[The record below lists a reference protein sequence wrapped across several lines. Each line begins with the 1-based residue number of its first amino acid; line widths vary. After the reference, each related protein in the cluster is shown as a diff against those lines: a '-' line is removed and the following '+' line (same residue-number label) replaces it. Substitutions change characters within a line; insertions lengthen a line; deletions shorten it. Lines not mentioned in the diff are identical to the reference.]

1 MKRTVILLFGCIFA
15 LGIFSCKTSI
25 EESPA
30 DDEDVC
36 ILVNGSEVTASL
48 EAGQQY
54 ILRLSNGVSA
64 AWAVDDASV
73 AALSAA
79 SGVSVNLTAQA
90 AGSVTVA
97 ATANGT
103 AYTCA
108 LQITESGGGQNGGG
122 SNAPNV
128 SFINLSAYKVIVCRD
143 GLGAEIATVEAGGT
157 KSVYVSP
164 GTNEITFHFR
174 YSYCIIADDDSGM
187 VWLDVADNGAYTYPV
202 DSADVAAGAV
212 QIRIP
217 SPKNPQFGAAYL
229 KVENQWNAPISLY
242 NGNTQQKLYNKEK
255 YYIQPGHS
263 GVYSIQPDALFE
275 GFKLGASPAS
285 ATAVAPFYAESG
297 VVYKC
302 EFDGSGTAAV
312 ATESV
317 RQRELYTVTF
327 EADGGT
333 EISPLETS
341 LLNEPAMPAPE
352 KQGYQFAGWYVDGEC
367 RQPVEY
373 PYSVNADI
381 TLYAKWIESG
391 DTAYTVKHYQQSAD
405 FESYTL
411 AKTEPRTGT
420 TGALTA
426 AAALSYKGFTAKP
439 FEQKP
444 IAADGTTVVEI
455 YYARSEYTVNHY
467 QQNTD
472 CQTYTLIRTEL
483 LTGTLDAPTAAKA
496 GVYEGF
502 TARPFGQKTIA
513 ENGTTVIDIYYDRN
527 AYTYTV
533 NHYQQNTDC
542 QTYTLAKT
550 ETLTGMMGTM
560 TAAKICAYKGFTAK
574 SFEQKL
580 IPTDS
585 NIVIDIYYS
594 RNTYTVLFN
603 SNNETENTT
612 TQVFYYGVPQ
622 KLNENIFSYFRYT
635 FIGWALSESSDIV
648 YADQAEFC
656 GEYTSD
662 VTLYA
667 KWFYGIIATADTV
680 GSIDLTGIT
689 GEYTI
694 KVVGDISQGTLTT
707 LAGKMKYKKNL
718 LINLDL
724 SEAVL
729 ETIDSSSLGIFYAC
743 PLYSIVLPETLKTVG
758 RYALSHCDNLKSVEI
773 TGVETIGEWAFY
785 NCDNLES
792 VKIDGAETVG
802 DCAFYDCG
810 NLKTVVLKNITTIG
824 SSVFKSCKSLSSIII
839 DAETIGYYAF
849 QNCTSLT
856 SVIIGKNVRS
866 IGSSSSMPCFAGCT
880 ALASVQF
887 EDTENWYD
895 SSGQLLDVTDAQENA
910 RRLKDDSAK
919 PWVKK

>member
-30 DDEDVC
+30 DDEDVY
-36 ILVNGSEVTASL
+36 ILVNDSEVTASL
-48 EAGQQY
+48 EAGRQY

-128 SFINLSAYKVIVCRD
+128 SFINLSAYKVVVCRD

-164 GTNEITFHFR
+164 GRNEITFHFR

-242 NGNTQQKLYNKEK
+242 NGNTQQKLYNREK

-263 GVYSIQPDALFE
+263 GVYSIQPDAQFE

-297 VVYKC
+297 GVYKC

-317 RQRELYTVTF
+317 RQREL
-327 EADGGT
+327 
-333 EISPLETS
+333 
-341 LLNEPAMPAPE
+341 
-352 KQGYQFAGWYVDGEC
+352 
-367 RQPVEY
+367 
-373 PYSVNADI
+373 
-381 TLYAKWIESG
+381 
-391 DTAYTVKHYQQSAD
+391 
-405 FESYTL
+405 
-411 AKTEPRTGT
+411 
-420 TGALTA
+420 
-426 AAALSYKGFTAKP
+426 
-439 FEQKP
+439 
-444 IAADGTTVVEI
+444 
-455 YYARSEYTVNHY
+455 YTVNHY

-496 GVYEGF
+496 DVYEGF
-502 TARPFGQKTIA
+502 AASPFEQKPIA
-513 ENGTTVIDIYYDRN
+513 GNRTTVIEIYYDRN
-527 AYTYTV
+527 AYTV
-533 NHYQQNTDC
+533 V
-542 QTYTLAKT
+542 
-550 ETLTGMMGTM
+550 
-560 TAAKICAYKGFTAK
+560 F
-574 SFEQKL
+574 S
-580 IPTDS
+580 
-585 NIVIDIYYS
+585 
-594 RNTYTVLFN
+594 
-603 SNNETENTT
+603 SNNETGDTA

-622 KLNENIFSYFRYT
+622 KLNKNTFSYSDYMFG
-635 FIGWALSESSDIV
+635 GWGWSETDDIV

-667 KWFYGIIATADTV
+667 KWFHGITATADTV
-680 GSIDLTGIT
+680 GKMYLTGIT
-689 GEYTI
+689 GEYII
-694 KVVGDISQGTLTT
+694 KVIGDISQGTLTT
-707 LAGKMKYKKNL
+707 LAGKMKNKTNL
-718 LINLDL
+718 RINLDL

-729 ETIDSSSLGIFYAC
+729 ETIPSSSSFGIFYAC
-743 PLYSIVLPETLKTVG
+743 PLYSIVLPETLKTIG
-758 RYALSHCDNLKSVEI
+758 ENAFCWCDNLKSVEI
-773 TGVETIGEWAFY
+773 TGVETIGESAFSY
-785 NCDNLES
+785 
-792 VKIDGAETVG
+792 
-802 DCAFYDCG
+802 CG
-810 NLKTVVLKNITTIG
+810 NLKTVVLKDIG
-824 SSVFKSCKSLSSIII
+824 SVGVRAFARCRSLSSVAI
-839 DAETIGYYAF
+839 DAETIGYWAF
-849 QNCTSLT
+849 EDCTSLT

-880 ALASVQF
+880 ALTSVQF

-895 SSGQLLDVTDAQENA
+895 SSGLLLDVTDAAENA